1 MEEKKVL
8 YSKRFPKERPFDL
21 EKEIE
26 QKQLDINMA
35 PANKKK
41 RLARALGCTMEEL
54 LEV

>member
-1 MEEKKVL
+1 MSQLTLSRYSNVSLRSIQL
-8 YSKRFPKERPFDL
+8 Y
-21 EKEIE
+21 E

-35 PANKKK
+35 PANKIL